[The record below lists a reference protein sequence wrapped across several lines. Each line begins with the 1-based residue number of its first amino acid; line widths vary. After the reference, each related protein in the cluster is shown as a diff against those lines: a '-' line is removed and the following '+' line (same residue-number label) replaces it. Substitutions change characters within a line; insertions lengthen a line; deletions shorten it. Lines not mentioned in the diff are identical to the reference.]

1 MRVAIYARV
10 SSESQEARG
19 TIGSQLEVLRQKMAE
34 LGNDVVHEYADD
46 GHSGARLDRP
56 GLDALRDA
64 AEMGLFEQVWCLT
77 PDRMARNYAY
87 QILVTDELARHGV
100 QIRYVDA
107 PPLKDD
113 AEATLLV
120 QVQGVIAEYER
131 AKIAERN
138 RRGKLF
144 RARAGEIVY
153 RLVPY
158 GYRRFPRGPAG
169 PSHLEIYEP
178 EAVVIRR
185 IFDYFVAGSHSI
197 RRICRLLY
205 EEGIPCPTGSET
217 WKIPTISQMLRN
229 PTYKG
234 KAFYNRHQAVPP
246 TSGRKSTRNKLR
258 PPEEWVEIPVP
269 AIVSEELFEAAQRV
283 SRDHSYFSPRRSR
296 PDEWLLRRL
305 VVCGHCGVKSHCQGT
320 KSRDG
325 TRELRYYVCNRRRSL
340 EAGGPDRACPQ
351 PSIRARELDSLVWEQ
366 VHAAL
371 VRPSLLVK
379 GQSALEARAGR
390 PDDELL
396 TVQLKRLDHRLQRAD
411 VERRRVCD
419 LYQMQAIELHEFQAR
434 HQEVV
439 DRHRL
444 LKQERDAL
452 VAQRQEL
459 AVNNRLAR
467 KVGSFAEGVR
477 EGIDSLDFDQRQR
490 LLRLLVEQVRVTGP
504 KVEIHLR
511 IPLDEPQAD
520 GGARGSPADGPGSAP
535 RLSNQVP
542 LRLLGRDLVLDPR
555 SSPAQ
560 ARHLH
565 LQRGPDPPDHGV
577 HRQVQP
583 HRQTIRVDISGQG
596 TCGVIRINSRAKH

>member
-1 MRVAIYARV
+1 M
-10 SSESQEARG
+10 
-19 TIGSQLEVLRQKMAE
+19 
-34 LGNDVVHEYADD
+34 
-46 GHSGARLDRP
+46 
-56 GLDALRDA
+56 
-64 AEMGLFEQVWCLT
+64 
-77 PDRMARNYAY
+77 
-87 QILVTDELARHGV
+87 
-100 QIRYVDA
+100 
-107 PPLKDD
+107 
-113 AEATLLV
+113 
-120 QVQGVIAEYER
+120 
-131 AKIAERN
+131 
-138 RRGKLF
+138 
-144 RARAGEIVY
+144 
-153 RLVPY
+153 
-158 GYRRFPRGPAG
+158 
-169 PSHLEIYEP
+169 
-178 EAVVIRR
+178 
-185 IFDYFVAGSHSI
+185 AGSSI

-205 EEGIPCPTGSET
+205 QEGIPSPTGSET

-246 TSGRKSTRNKLR
+246 TSGRKGTRNKLR

-351 PSIRARELDSLVWEQ
+351 PSIRAGELDSLVWQQ

-396 TVQLKRLDHRLQRAD
+396 KVQLKRLDHRLQQAD

-439 DRHRL
+439 DRHQL

-452 VAQRQEL
+452 VAQRQAL

-467 KVGSFAEGVR
+467 KVESFAERVR
-477 EGIDSLDFDQRQR
+477 EGIDSLDFDQRQK

-520 GGARGSPADGPGSAP
+520 GSARGSPADETADTA
-535 RLSNQVP
+535 RLSNQVR
-542 LRLLGRDLVLDPR
+542 LRLLGRGLVQSAHQSRHPPRFLCWRRRARDRYPPLHRCPQCRSQAICLDGFCR
-555 SSPAQ
+555 
-560 ARHLH
+560 
-565 LQRGPDPPDHGV
+565 V
-577 HRQVQP
+577 H
-583 HRQTIRVDISGQG
+583 
-596 TCGVIRINSRAKH
+596 SR